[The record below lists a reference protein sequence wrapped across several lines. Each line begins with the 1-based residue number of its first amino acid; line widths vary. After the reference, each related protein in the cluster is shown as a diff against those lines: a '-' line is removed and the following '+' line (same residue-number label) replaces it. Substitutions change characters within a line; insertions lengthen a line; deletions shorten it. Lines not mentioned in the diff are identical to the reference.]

1 MNRRLPVVLSRTAGF
16 GLLALFAL
24 AGGVATARAAG
35 AAVPDS
41 NTAKVTGPA
50 NAAQG
55 RERDLGGGLVYF
67 RMHHLPADLPP
78 RENGRV
84 PPCVVD
90 LRYVRTDSAGAA
102 AFGFWIGFRASLRTP
117 VFVLANRETDGALL
131 ASARAHA
138 TSGGVL
144 LVGIPG
150 DNFQPDIA
158 VTATD
163 VVEKQAYDAFDH
175 GATIASLLT
184 DYPGKVRY
192 DERSLG
198 KERAV
203 EPAATEPAADAAP
216 AAAPVTQVDPVLQR
230 AVHLHRALVAMK
242 KL

>member
-1 MNRRLPVVLSRTAGF
+1 MNRRFPVVLSRPAG
-16 GLLALFAL
+16 LLVLALFAI
-24 AGGVATARAAG
+24 AGALETGRAAG
-35 AAVPDS
+35 AAADS
-41 NTAKVTGPA
+41 TTAKVTGPA

-67 RMHHLPADLPP
+67 RMHHLPGDLPP

-90 LRYVRTDSAGAA
+90 LRYVRTDSAGAT

-138 TSGGVL
+138 TAGGVL

-150 DNFQPDIA
+150 ANFEPDIS

-163 VVEKQAYDAFDH
+163 EVERQAYDAFDH

-184 DYPGKVRY
+184 DHPGKVRY
-192 DERSLG
+192 DESSLG

-203 EPAATEPAADAAP
+203 EPAATEPASDAAP
-216 AAAPVTQVDPVLQR
+216 AAAPVTVVDPVLQR